1 MEGWKCQA
9 HHVERR
15 MSPSIW
21 MLMRKEIFIPGRS
34 GREMVE
40 CSLLNG
46 SSISVAPL
54 LRKWEAVESGTRL
67 LSAER
72 SLFFFMKAING
83 SSRQRRDMD
92 DFVTRTD

>member
-1 MEGWKCQA
+1 MPDAPCRKAYVAVNLDVDEEGN
-9 HHVERR
+9 
-15 MSPSIW
+15 
-21 MLMRKEIFIPGRS
+21 LIPGRS
-34 GREMVE
+34 GGEMVE